1 MIIEIKYIGVV
12 ERVCYDPDKG
22 NDMSRIVNAN
32 NPTTIRNRNRRSIA
46 EILRHLSQKSAIDDE
61 AKDMAAT
68 IVFLLREIDE
78 GVESSARAWE
88 KRDYWLKAERFLREW
103 IWVKET
109 AFNFEDVIR
118 NDALDLLPELM
129 ADLFPKFIDIQLK
142 TMTRKPTLWQGA
154 YQRLMDLPPSKMPW

>member
-1 MIIEIKYIGVV
+1 
-12 ERVCYDPDKG
+12 
-22 NDMSRIVNAN
+22 MSRIVNAN

-46 EILRHLSQKSAIDDE
+46 EILRHLSQKSTIDNE

-68 IVFLLREIDE
+68 IVFLLREIEE

-88 KRDYWLKAERFLREW
+88 KRDYWLKAERFLRDW
-103 IWVKET
+103 TWVKET

-129 ADLFPKFIDIQLK
+129 ADLFPRFVDIQLK
-142 TMTRKPTLWQGA
+142 TMTREPSLWRGA
-154 YQRLMDLPPSKMPW
+154 YQRLMESPPSEMPW

>member
-1 MIIEIKYIGVV
+1 MISAIGFV
-12 ERVCYDPDKG
+12 ERVCYDLHRG
-22 NDMSRIVNAN
+22 FDMSRIINAN

-46 EILRHLSQKSAIDDE
+46 EILRHLSQKVAIDDE

-78 GVESSARAWE
+78 GVENSARAWE
-88 KRDYWLKAERFLREW
+88 KRDYWMKAERFLREW
-103 IWVKET
+103 KWVKET

-129 ADLFPKFIDIQLK
+129 AELFPRFVDIQLK
-142 TMTRKPTLWQGA
+142 TMTRKPTLWNGA
-154 YQRLMDLPPSKMPW
+154 YKRLIDSPPSEMPW